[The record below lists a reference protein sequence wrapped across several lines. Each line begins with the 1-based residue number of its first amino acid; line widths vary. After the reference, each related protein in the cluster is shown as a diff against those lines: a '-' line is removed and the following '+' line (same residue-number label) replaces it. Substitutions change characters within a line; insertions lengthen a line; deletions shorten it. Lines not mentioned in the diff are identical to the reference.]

1 MSDYKRALV
10 FIFLLVI
17 IAIAIVYVGFSM
29 NSLDNSMAEISDN
42 IANGD
47 KEYNDAVNLINNKNY
62 DDALEKALYASDN
75 FNKSS
80 RDLLVIQNSSDNF
93 KEVHK
98 EYIVTIIDE
107 VELKQD
113 AASNLVHAIY
123 YFKNN
128 DNSTG
133 SSYGNKANSLMD
145 EAIQYQDARNKLVN
159 DNPNLFR

>member
-1 MSDYKRALV
+1 MSDYKKTLI

-17 IAIAIVYVGFSM
+17 MAIAIVYVGFSM

-93 KEVHK
+93 KEIHK

>member
-1 MSDYKRALV
+1 
-10 FIFLLVI
+10 
-17 IAIAIVYVGFSM
+17 
-29 NSLDNSMAEISDN
+29 MA
-42 IANGD
+42 D
-47 KEYNDAVNLINNKNY
+47 KKQNRRNNKNY

>member
-1 MSDYKRALV
+1 M
-10 FIFLLVI
+10 
-17 IAIAIVYVGFSM
+17 AIAIVYVGFSM

-62 DDALEKALYASDN
+62 DDALEKVLYASDN

-107 VELKQD
+107 LELKQD

>member
-42 IANGD
+42 ISNGD

-62 DDALEKALYASDN
+62 DEALEKALYASDD

-80 RDLLVIQNSSDNF
+80 RVLSDIQNGCYNF
-93 KEVHK
+93 NEVHK
-98 EYIVTIIDE
+98 EYLATAIDE
-107 VELKQD
+107 VEL
-113 AASNLVHAIY
+113 
-123 YFKNN
+123 
-128 DNSTG
+128 
-133 SSYGNKANSLMD
+133 
-145 EAIQYQDARNKLVN
+145 
-159 DNPNLFR
+159 

>member
-1 MSDYKRALV
+1 MSDYKGALI

-42 IANGD
+42 ISNGD

-62 DDALEKALYASDN
+62 DEALEKALYASDD

-80 RDLLVIQNSSDNF
+80 RDLSDIQNGSYNF
-93 KEVHK
+93 NEVHK
-98 EYIVTIIDE
+98 EYLATAIDE

-145 EAIQYQDARNKLVN
+145 EAIQYQNARNKLVN
-159 DNPNLFR
+159 DNPKLFR

>member
-1 MSDYKRALV
+1 MSDYKRALI

>member
-1 MSDYKRALV
+1 
-10 FIFLLVI
+10 
-17 IAIAIVYVGFSM
+17 M

-42 IANGD
+42 ISNGD

-62 DDALEKALYASDN
+62 DEALEKALYASEILIKVPEICQIYRMVVII
-75 FNKSS
+75 FN
-80 RDLLVIQNSSDNF
+80 
-93 KEVHK
+93 EVHK
-98 EYIVTIIDE
+98 EYLATAIDE

-145 EAIQYQDARNKLVN
+145 EAIQYQNARNKLVN

>member
-1 MSDYKRALV
+1 MSDYKRALI

-42 IANGD
+42 ISNGD

-62 DDALEKALYASDN
+62 RDLSDIQNGSYN
-75 FNKSS
+75 FN
-80 RDLLVIQNSSDNF
+80 
-93 KEVHK
+93 EVHK
-98 EYIVTIIDE
+98 EYLATAIDE

-145 EAIQYQDARNKLVN
+145 EAIQYQNARNKLVN

>member
-1 MSDYKRALV
+1 M
-10 FIFLLVI
+10 
-17 IAIAIVYVGFSM
+17 AIAIVYVGFSM

-62 DDALEKALYASDN
+62 DDALEKVLYASDN

>member
-1 MSDYKRALV
+1 M
-10 FIFLLVI
+10 
-17 IAIAIVYVGFSM
+17 AIAIVYVGFSM

-123 YFKNN
+123 YFKN
-128 DNSTG
+128 
-133 SSYGNKANSLMD
+133 
-145 EAIQYQDARNKLVN
+145 
-159 DNPNLFR
+159 